1 MYTKEN
7 SEEYEC
13 DDYTYKIENN
23 NLVLTEKNNK
33 NNITYTYEIKR

>member
-23 NLVLTEKNNK
+23 NLVLTEKIIR
-33 NNITYTYEIKR
+33 ITLHILMK